1 MATLKCERVFEVAGV
16 NRVSIASYSY
26 YEAMETRFTPA
37 SSKTRS
43 HLRVAIHRKALYDTA
58 AVAAAPL
65 SLHAVVATGL
75 RLSLSRTIHLLH
87 THILSRSPCIYI
99 YIVFFLSVF
108 LFFSQKD
115 T

>member
-1 MATLKCERVFEVAGV
+1 
-16 NRVSIASYSY
+16 
-26 YEAMETRFTPA
+26 METRFTPA

-43 HLRVAIHRKALYDTA
+43 HLRVAIHKTAVDATA

-75 RLSLSRTIHLLH
+75 RLSLSRTISILQTH
-87 THILSRSPCIYI
+87 TLSHSTCIYI

-115 T
+115 TR